1 MNFLSTGEKIK
12 RARIYRGITLKELCQ
27 KDISISRMS
36 CIENGKV
43 VPDRW
48 VLELVAKR
56 LNLDLDYLLCDDVS
70 EIKRNIKKYSLKND
84 KLRESECIEITDNIK
99 YAVSKGYYDL
109 GVELIHILF
118 EFYINNR
125 KFYRMHKVLND
136 YDAIHEHNESCSKI
150 YYRDLSKYFII
161 TEHYKDAIT
170 WLEKLEEYSKEDKNI
185 DEKIEIGISKAYCY
199 YKTGDL
205 KTAEKII
212 TPFYALSK
220 SRDNEVL
227 FSIVNGILAI
237 LALEYDENYQE
248 YLKVLDENGAK
259 EDYYYNKLKMIIV
272 KLLISKGSKE
282 EAKQH
287 IDDLENNI
295 TKENLSKYVDTLLML
310 SEILIDD
317 KNYEKATD
325 YTDKALQVAIELDN
339 IVFIENSYYLKGKIA
354 KYQGSFIQWEMYMNL
369 AIDLLL
375 KFGSY
380 SQKNDRYLE
389 MENMY
394 HVIGETREALK
405 YLTMAAESEK
415 ELY

>member
-1 MNFLSTGEKIK
+1 MKILFFGTKSYDKQFFNDTWKDKVYEQIEIDYVDVLLTPDTARLAQGYEAVCAFVNMDLSTPAIE
-12 RARIYRGITLKELCQ
+12 TLAQC
-27 KDISISRMS
+27 
-36 CIENGKV
+36 GV
-43 VPDRW
+43 
-48 VLELVAKR
+48 
-56 LNLDLDYLLCDDVS
+56 
-70 EIKRNIKKYSLKND
+70 
-84 KLRESECIEITDNIK
+84 KL
-99 YAVSKGYYDL
+99 
-109 GVELIHILF
+109 ILMRCAGF
-118 EFYINNR
+118 NN
-125 KFYRMHKVLND
+125 V
-136 YDAIHEHNESCSKI
+136 
-150 YYRDLSKYFII
+150 
-161 TEHYKDAIT
+161 
-170 WLEKLEEYSKEDKNI
+170 
-185 DEKIEIGISKAYCY
+185 
-199 YKTGDL
+199 DL

-389 MENMY
+389 MANMY

>member
-109 GVELIHILF
+109 GAQLIHILF

-136 YDAIHEHNESCSKI
+136 YDALHEHNEECSKI

-185 DEKIEIGISKAYCY
+185 HGKIEIGISKAYCY
-199 YKTGDL
+199 YKTRNL
-205 KTAEKII
+205 KMAESII
-212 TPFYALSK
+212 TPLYELSK
-220 SRDNEVL
+220 SRDKEVL

-237 LALEYDENYQE
+237 LALENDEEYKE
-248 YLKVLDENGAK
+248 YLNELDKHGSK
-259 EDYYYNKLKMIIV
+259 DDYYYNKIKMIIV
-272 KLLISKGSKE
+272 KLLISKGLKE
-282 EAKQH
+282 EAKYH
-287 IDDLENNI
+287 IDNLEKNI
-295 TKENLSKYVDTLLML
+295 SKENLSKYVDTLLML

-339 IVFIENSYYLKGKIA
+339 IVFIENSYYLKGRIA

-380 SQKNDRYLE
+380 SQKHDRYIE
-389 MENMY
+389 MANMY

-405 YLTMAAESEK
+405 YLTMSSEAEK
-415 ELY
+415 KLY

>member
-48 VLELVAKR
+48 VLELVAER

-70 EIKRNIKKYSLKND
+70 EIKKSIKKYSLRND
-84 KLRESECIEITDNIK
+84 NLRESECTEIKENIK

-109 GVELIHILF
+109 GAQLIHILF

-125 KFYRMHKVLND
+125 KFYRMHKILND
-136 YDAIHEHNESCSKI
+136 YDALHEHNENCSKV

-161 TEHYKDAIT
+161 TQHYKDAIT
-170 WLEKLEEYSKEDKNI
+170 WLEKLEEYSKEDKSI
-185 DEKIEIGISKAYCY
+185 DEKIDIGLSKAYCY
-199 YKTGDL
+199 YRIRDL
-205 KTAEKII
+205 KGAENTISPLYEI
-212 TPFYALSK
+212 SK
-220 SRDNEVL
+220 EEGNKVL
-227 FSIVNGILAI
+227 FSIINGIFAI
-237 LALEYDENYQE
+237 LALEYDKDYKE
-248 YLKVLDENGAK
+248 YLRILDEHGAS
-259 EDYYYNKLKMIIV
+259 EDYYYNKIKMIII
-272 KLLISKGSKE
+272 KLLISKNCME

-287 IDDLENNI
+287 IQNLENSI
-295 TKENLSKYVDTLLML
+295 SKDNLSKYVDTLLML

-317 KNYEKATD
+317 KDYEKATD
-325 YTDKALQVAIELDN
+325 YIDKALQVAIELDN
-339 IVFIENSYYLKGKIA
+339 VVFIEKSYYLKGKIS

-375 KFGSY
+375 KFGTY
-380 SQKNDRYLE
+380 SQKHDRYLE
-389 MENMY
+389 MANMY
-394 HVIGETREALK
+394 HIIGETGEALK
-405 YLTMAAESEK
+405 YLTMSAESEK
-415 ELY
+415 KLY

>member
-1 MNFLSTGEKIK
+1 
-12 RARIYRGITLKELCQ
+12 
-27 KDISISRMS
+27 
-36 CIENGKV
+36 
-43 VPDRW
+43 
-48 VLELVAKR
+48 
-56 LNLDLDYLLCDDVS
+56 
-70 EIKRNIKKYSLKND
+70 
-84 KLRESECIEITDNIK
+84 
-99 YAVSKGYYDL
+99 
-109 GVELIHILF
+109 
-118 EFYINNR
+118 
-125 KFYRMHKVLND
+125 
-136 YDAIHEHNESCSKI
+136 
-150 YYRDLSKYFII
+150 
-161 TEHYKDAIT
+161 
-170 WLEKLEEYSKEDKNI
+170 
-185 DEKIEIGISKAYCY
+185 
-199 YKTGDL
+199 
-205 KTAEKII
+205 
-212 TPFYALSK
+212 
-220 SRDNEVL
+220 
-227 FSIVNGILAI
+227 LAI

-389 MENMY
+389 MANMY